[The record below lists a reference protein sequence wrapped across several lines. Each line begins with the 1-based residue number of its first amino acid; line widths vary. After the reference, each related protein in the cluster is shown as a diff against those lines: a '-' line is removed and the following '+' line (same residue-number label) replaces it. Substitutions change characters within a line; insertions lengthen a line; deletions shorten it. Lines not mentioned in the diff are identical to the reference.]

1 MVNVQNHNI
10 HMDKGDRFTMSSY
23 LSGNISRTQ
32 LVPEHLLELNC
43 VPKILHQY
51 VGPIERFHKFL
62 DIMVKTSVS
71 HSELGTRSLFLV
83 TDYMPL
89 TLGRFMSELNVHTT
103 DTDHGSLLTFLALV
117 LYQIL
122 SFLDTLHERKIVHG
136 NINCDNILLD
146 NILRPVLIGFGNVC
160 RLSGSEG
167 ISYVSQGK
175 MESFAGN
182 RFARAHGQIYCL
194 NRGPVQTDQVGN

>member
-1 MVNVQNHNI
+1 MVNVQNHNL
-10 HMDKGDRFTMSSY
+10 HMDKGDRFIMSSY
-23 LSGNISRTQ
+23 LSGILSRTQ

-71 HSELGTRSLFLV
+71 HSELETRSLFLV

-103 DTDHGSLLTFLALV
+103 DTHHGSLLTFLALI

-160 RLSGSEG
+160 PRSGSEG
-167 ISYVSQGK
+167 ISYVSQIE

-182 RFARAHGQIYCL
+182 RFARANEQIDYL
-194 NRGPVQTDQVGN
+194 NRGPAQTDQVCN

>member
-1 MVNVQNHNI
+1 MVNVQSHNL
-10 HMDKGDRFTMSSY
+10 HMDKGDRIIMSSY

-32 LVPEHLLELNC
+32 LLPEHLLELNC

-62 DIMVKTSVS
+62 DIMVKTDTY
-71 HSELGTRSLFLV
+71 SELGTRSLFLV

-89 TLGRFMSELNVHTT
+89 TLGRLMSELNVHTT

-160 RLSGSEG
+160 PLSGSEG
-167 ISYVSQGK
+167 ISYVSHSE

-182 RFARAHGQIYCL
+182 RFARAHGQIDYL
-194 NRGPVQTDQVGN
+194 NRGPAQTDQVCN